1 MKMQPQTQLASPR
14 FQARIALGLLVG
26 VALIPCLL
34 PQATLAQTA
43 GAVQPLEDFQTKD
56 GGSDLFSDRS
66 GNGASGLFD
75 LMHRAAFGGMRSAD
89 DFGAEQQQNLNDA
102 AAQFRAQQLQRLKQ
116 PQNTPGSLPT
126 APATTLEIAPA
137 TMTPLK

>member
-56 GGSDLFSDRS
+56 GGSDIFSDRS

>member
-1 MKMQPQTQLASPR
+1 MQPQTQLASPR
-14 FQARIALGLLVG
+14 FQARLALGLLVG
-26 VALIPCLL
+26 VALLPCLL

-126 APATTLEIAPA
+126 APATTLELAPA